1 MLFHTVTTGYSEK
14 LNNDNR
20 QTEVNNRQLTCCRT
34 DTSLHTG

>member
-20 QTEVNNRQLTCCRT
+20 QTEVNN
-34 DTSLHTG
+34 TSVNVLQD